1 MLIEMMFRQ
10 IFDNELV
17 DKKFCEYLEKR
28 LDDKVVD
35 ELQIEIQLLIGD
47 IMPRTYE
54 NVKSV

>member
-28 LDDKVVD
+28 LDSSVVED
-35 ELQIEIQLLIGD
+35 LQMKYD
-47 IMPRTYE
+47 
-54 NVKSV
+54 V

>member
-17 DKKFCEYLEKR
+17 DKKFCEYLKKR

-47 IMPRTYE
+47 IMPRTLIFS
-54 NVKSV
+54 NV